1 MKKYFYIFILLNLT
15 IPLSLHA
22 QRKDNVLKLDVIQP
36 IFSTFGASY
45 ERFFDKTA
53 WSVQL
58 SGSFTS
64 RNVTIWESLS
74 PQLTGFSG
82 ELQGRRY
89 FESGQRDL
97 PTGAYAGLYGKY
109 SGYKIHL
116 QLPAGDV
123 NFLDG
128 NSKIG
133 GILLGYQHGFLNNL
147 LCLDATIGAGY
158 HFADYSGRFSEK
170 GRLIPSLVSNGVLP
184 KIDLKIGFAF

>member
-1 MKKYFYIFILLNLT
+1 MKKYFYIFMLLNLS

-22 QRKDNVLKLDVIQP
+22 QRKDNVLKMDVIQP

-45 ERFFDKTA
+45 ERFLNKTP
-53 WSVQL
+53 WSIQL

-64 RNVTIWESLS
+64 RTVTIWESLS

-97 PTGAYAGLYGKY
+97 PTGVYAGAYAKY
-109 SGYKIHL
+109 SAYKIHL

-128 NSKIG
+128 NSKVG
-133 GILLGYQHGFLNNL
+133 GIFLGYQHAFFNNV
-147 LCLDATIGAGY
+147 LCLDATLGGGY

-170 GRLIPSLVSNGVLP
+170 GRLIPSIVSNGVLP
-184 KIDLKIGFAF
+184 KVDLKIGIAF